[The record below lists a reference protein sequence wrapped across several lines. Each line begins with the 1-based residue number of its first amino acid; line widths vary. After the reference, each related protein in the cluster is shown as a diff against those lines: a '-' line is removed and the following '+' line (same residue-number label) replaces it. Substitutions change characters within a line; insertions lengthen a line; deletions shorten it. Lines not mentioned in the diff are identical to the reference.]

1 MDFDDVKLQIEEFF
15 NGKFEVKKSLG
26 EGSFAKV
33 YLVYHNYLDTLMAMK
48 VIKEPLNAATN
59 KKDTFR
65 EVTLACQLRHE
76 NIISIYDAAEITN
89 FEDDKNHAY
98 FVMEYVSGGDLERF
112 LNSFSENNMFMPI
125 GRSLDLIRQILSGL
139 NTLHS
144 ANPPIVHRDLKPNNV
159 LLSFDD
165 SGDIIIKISDFGF
178 AKEVSTS
185 ISDIDI
191 AGTRPYM
198 SPELF
203 NKSVSTKSDIYAVGV
218 MFYQLLTNRYPYN
231 IDEYTNEEL
240 IDLKP
245 WTKSLRPPSYYNDQ
259 VFGCLD
265 EIVLKCLKVD
275 ANERYRDAGELLE
288 DVEKAI
294 VKFNST
300 QFVYESR
307 VTNDYRDEYNEYVIN
322 DSIKEAFRLAKR
334 ENGLADAIE
343 ILEREVL
350 QDYDVRRCYSETLR
364 MWKSKRPDL
373 KLISKAF
380 TINLKGKYYK
390 LSCNFLRE
398 ALAYNPSLKGKYH
411 HYLDL
416 WEIFIDLERNGSLFK
431 AVASL
436 ENLMESSGEI
446 KKIYKNILPTLKT
459 YSVREI
465 VVEAIR
471 LIRLNNLSAGAN
483 LMEFAVVCDF
493 EVRRKYE
500 YKLSLWKQNMKMHF
514 HPSGGIR
521 HDTVDFAID
530 LGTADAVIS
539 YYNNGSPVIVKNHR
553 TGEDFTPSAILIDEE
568 DNVEVGFNARNAIFE
583 RNNDAASGFIHDMG
597 FSIPFKFENSS
608 RVMFP
613 EELAAEVLKDLRVS
627 IYEEMGVDIEHAVI
641 CVPANSHPMKTRAI
655 NDAAEIAGFRS
666 CNLIWEPIAVSLAYE
681 LKKDNGIW
689 MIYDLG
695 GGTFDVTLLQD
706 NNGEIEK
713 LAADGF
719 ENFGGHVFD
728 LKIVNELFRPKIAYE
743 LNLDDFRSDNPKY
756 YKTFAK
762 LKIVAEAAKNDL
774 TQSEE
779 AEICINNLFDGYDFR
794 YVLTRERFR
803 EIIEPLIDDTF
814 RLSRNLLDENS
825 LGDYDIDKII
835 LVGGSTINPVV
846 YDCIK
851 KEFDIEIESSI
862 DPLTVVSK
870 GAAIYAGSLE
880 KPQIN
885 IKKQLFSAV
894 INCKNDETRGIVF
907 CGDSKFSFLGFSI
920 EFENDDAVV
929 KVPLTIDGAFKAKL
943 PSGDFNINIYKEDVK
958 VDLEEKSPNVINNEK
973 IRIPYLDG
981 SFAFQNEGPV
991 FKELFKRYFNVIND
1005 VDYLI
1010 GYSYE
1015 IDRNLVDYVSRLIK
1029 LSKKNSIARNQ
1040 TDIYLKYLEG
1050 IVGEFKRDLEFSIL
1064 EQNVLE
1070 KINVV
1075 KDNKLFK
1082 TGDIDEILHNRDL
1095 ERLKDYHSSL
1105 IKKYVLLNR
1114 NTVIEECFFNL
1125 KLEGIY
1131 SDETQAGELF
1141 EKAEFA
1147 LADSDYAEL
1156 FEIVNQ
1162 LYELD
1167 ERQLNKRLYLI

>member
-1 MDFDDVKLQIEEFF
+1 MDFDDVKLLIEEFF

-89 FEDDKNHAY
+89 FEDGKNHAY

-144 ANPPIVHRDLKPNNV
+144 ANPPIIHRDLKPNNV
-159 LLSFDD
+159 LLSFNDT
-165 SGDIIIKISDFGF
+165 GEIIIKISDFGF

-203 NKSVSTKSDIYAVGV
+203 NKSVSTRSDIYAVGV
-218 MFYQLLTNRYPYN
+218 IFYQLLTNRYPYN
-231 IDEYTNEEL
+231 VDEYTNDEL

-245 WTKSLRPPSYYNDQ
+245 WTKSLRPPSYYNEQ
-259 VFGCLD
+259 VLGCLD
-265 EIVLKCLKVD
+265 EIVLKCLSVD
-275 ANERYRDAGELLE
+275 PDERYRDAGELLD
-288 DVEKAI
+288 DVERAI
-294 VKFNST
+294 DKFNST
-300 QFVYESR
+300 QFVYETKI
-307 VTNDYRDEYNEYVIN
+307 TNDYRDEYNEYVIN

-398 ALAYNPSLKGKYH
+398 ALAYNPSLKSKYQ

-416 WEIFIDLERNGSLFK
+416 WEIFIDLERNGSLFR

-459 YSVREI
+459 YSVTEI
-465 VVEAIR
+465 AAEAVR
-471 LIRLNNLSAGAN
+471 QVHLNNLSAGAN

-493 EVRRKYE
+493 EVRQKYE

-514 HPSGGIR
+514 RPSSGIKR
-521 HDTVDFAID
+521 DTIDFAID
-530 LGTADAVIS
+530 LGTTDSMIA
-539 YYNNGSPVIVKNHR
+539 YYNNGNPAIIKNHR
-553 TGEDFTPSAILIDEE
+553 TGDDFTPSAILVDKD
-568 DNVEVGFNARNAIFE
+568 DNVEVGFNARKAIFE
-583 RNNDAASGFIHDMG
+583 NNNDAASGFKHDMG

-613 EELAAEVLKDLRVS
+613 EELSAEVLKDLRVS
-627 IYEEMGVDIEHAVI
+627 VYGEMGINIEHAVI
-641 CVPANSHPMKTRAI
+641 CVPANSNPMKTRAI

-666 CNLIWEPIAVSLAYE
+666 CNLILEPIAVSLAYGLE
-681 LKKDNGIW
+681 GENGTW

-695 GGTFDVTLLQD
+695 GGTFNVTLIRD

-713 LAADGF
+713 VATDGF
-719 ENFGGHVFD
+719 ENFGGYLFD
-728 LKIVNELFRPKIAYE
+728 LKIVNELLRPKIAYE

-756 YKTFAK
+756 FKAFAK
-762 LKIVAEAAKNDL
+762 LKIVAETAKNDL
-774 TQSEE
+774 THSEE
-779 AEICINNLFDGYDFR
+779 TDIFISELFDGYDFR
-794 YVLTRERFR
+794 YTLTRERFG
-803 EIIEPLIDDTF
+803 EIIEPLMDDTF
-814 RLSRNLLDENS
+814 RLSRTLLEENALS
-825 LGDYDIDKII
+825 DYDLDKII
-835 LVGGSTINPVV
+835 LVGGSCLNPVV
-846 YDCIK
+846 RECIEN
-851 KEFDIEIESSI
+851 EFDIEIELGL

-870 GAAIYAGSLE
+870 GAAIYAGGLE
-880 KPQIN
+880 KPRVS
-885 IKKQLFSAV
+885 IKKQLFSAI
-894 INCKNDETRGIVF
+894 INQQNDEARGIVF
-907 CGDSKFSFLGFSI
+907 CQDLKFSFLGFNI
-920 EFENDDAVV
+920 EFENDNDVV
-929 KVPLTIDGAFKAKL
+929 KVPLTLDGTFKVKL
-943 PSGDFNINIYKEDVK
+943 PSGRFNINIYKEDVK
-958 VDLEEKSPNVINNEK
+958 VDLDEKSPDILENES
-973 IRIPYLDG
+973 IHIPYFDS
-981 SFAFQNEGPV
+981 SFASKDEELQFND
-991 FKELFKRYFNVIND
+991 LFKRYFSLIND
-1005 VDYLI
+1005 VEYLS

-1015 IDRNLVDYVSRLIK
+1015 IDKALVDYISRLIK
-1029 LSKKNSIARNQ
+1029 LSNKNGIAFNQ
-1040 TDIYLKYLEG
+1040 TNIYLKHLEG

-1064 EQNVLE
+1064 EENVLE

-1075 KDNKLFK
+1075 KNNKLFK
-1082 TGDIDEILHNRDL
+1082 TDDLDEILQNRDL
-1095 ERLKDYHSSL
+1095 EKLKEYHSRL

-1131 SDETQAGELF
+1131 SDERQANELI
-1141 EKAEFA
+1141 ENAEIA
-1147 LADSDYAEL
+1147 LADSNYSEL
-1156 FEIVNQ
+1156 FKIVNR

-1167 ERQLNKRLYLI
+1167 ERG